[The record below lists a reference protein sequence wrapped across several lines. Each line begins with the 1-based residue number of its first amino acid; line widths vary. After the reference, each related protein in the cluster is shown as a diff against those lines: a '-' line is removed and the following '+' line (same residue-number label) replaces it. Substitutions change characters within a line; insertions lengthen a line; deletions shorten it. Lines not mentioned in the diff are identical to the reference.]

1 VFATLICEAA
11 APFVERN
18 TSFTVPLEPN
28 GDFRIDDAVSPVPTE
43 CPSPVLLIHER
54 LQSAA
59 GSWDDSIVFGL
70 LADAVLVTHFAFV
83 LFVGFGGLLV
93 LKWEKIAWLHLPA
106 VCWGVAIEFAGW
118 ICPLTPVENS
128 LRQRAGETAYEGDF
142 IARHLMWLV
151 YPEGLTRRTQILVGV
166 AALLVNAAIYLPVL
180 QRLRHRRQCSP
191 LRPE

>member
-1 VFATLICEAA
+1 
-11 APFVERN
+11 
-18 TSFTVPLEPN
+18 VPY
-28 GDFRIDDAVSPVPTE
+28 
-43 CPSPVLLIHER
+43 
-54 LQSAA
+54 
-59 GSWDDSIVFGL
+59 GL
-70 LADAVLVTHFAFV
+70 LADLVVVLHLAFV
-83 LFVGFGGLLV
+83 AFVVAGGLLV
-93 LKWEKIAWLHLPA
+93 IRWPRLAWVHVPA
-106 VCWGVAIEFAGW
+106 AVWGALIEFAGW